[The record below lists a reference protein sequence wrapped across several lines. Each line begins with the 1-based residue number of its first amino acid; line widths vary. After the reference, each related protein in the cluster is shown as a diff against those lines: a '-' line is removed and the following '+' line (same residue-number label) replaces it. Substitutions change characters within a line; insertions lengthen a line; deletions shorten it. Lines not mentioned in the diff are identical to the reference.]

1 MNRWMKKIYKKIRQ
15 ACDVA
20 AGQIIFSSQT
30 NHLPNLTRTY
40 LQGNALR
47 TGIYAAI
54 VAFLT
59 YTMIFGFRKSYTV
72 CTFDGMRFA
81 GINYKTI
88 LVLSQMIGY
97 LMAKFYGIKFI
108 SELQRLGRYK
118 IILLLVGIAWAAW
131 LFFAVVPAPYNAVFL
146 FINGF
151 PLGMLWGVVFSYV
164 EGRRSTD
171 FIGASLAVSFIFS
184 SGFVKS
190 VGGWLLLEFHLSEF
204 WVPFATGLVFAL
216 PLLLFIYLIEKIP
229 PPDEADMAA
238 RMNRTPMSAEDRK
251 QFIRTFLPGL
261 VACIVIYG
269 FATIFRDIRDN
280 FSADMWKEMGYLN
293 QPAIFSKTETPIT
306 LIVLVLIGSMVL
318 IRNSYRALMLAHVFI
333 GIGFALAGISTLF
346 FVQKQLDPIWWMTA
360 VGLGLYM
367 VYIPFNSVFFE
378 RLIAAFRFT
387 GNVGFLIYLADSF
400 GYLGSVGVLLSKEI
414 FKVKLNWV
422 DFFSNSVMILSV
434 VGVLITIFSAYYFA
448 GKKREA

>member
-1 MNRWMKKIYKKIRQ
+1 MPLPTI
-15 ACDVA
+15 
-20 AGQIIFSSQT
+20 T
-30 NHLPNLTRTY
+30 NQY
-40 LQGNALR
+40 FKGNALQ
-47 TGIYAAI
+47 TAIYAAV

-72 CTFDGMRFA
+72 CTFDGLRFA
-81 GINYKTI
+81 GLNYKTI

-108 SELQRLGRYK
+108 SELKRLGRYK
-118 IILLLVGIAWAAW
+118 IILLLVGISWLAW
-131 LFFAVVPAPYNAVFL
+131 LFFALVPAPYNAVFL

-171 FIGASLAVSFIFS
+171 FIGAALAVSFIFS

-204 WVPFATGLVFAL
+204 WVPFVTGLVFAL
-216 PLLLFIYLIEKIP
+216 PLLFFIWLIERIP
-229 PPDEADMAA
+229 PPDEADIDA
-238 RMNRTPMSAEDRK
+238 RMDRTPMTRADRK
-251 QFIRTFLPGL
+251 KFIRSFLPGL
-261 VACIVIYG
+261 IACIIIYG

-318 IRNSYRALMLAHVFI
+318 IKNSYKAFMLAHFFI
-333 GIGFALAGISTLF
+333 ALGFALAGLATFF
-346 FVQKQLDPIWWMTA
+346 FVQKQLDPVWWMTA

-378 RLIAAFRFT
+378 RLIATFRFT

-400 GYLGSVGVLLSKEI
+400 GYLGSVSVLLSKEI

-422 DFFSNSVMILSV
+422 EFFSNSVMILSV
-434 VGVLITIFSAYYFA
+434 VGVIITIFSASYFA
-448 GKKREA
+448 AKKKKLSVNH